1 MTRPRAV
8 VAVALLIAA
17 AVCVPVFFAALFAA
31 SGLIDRLAALV
42 GQGQMSPSAGTGTA
56 LVGQFLSVLAAM
68 GMTYGTFAWLRWVWQ
83 GTRLSQK

>member
-8 VAVALLIAA
+8 VVVALLIAV

-31 SGLIDRLAALV
+31 SGLIDQLAAVV
-42 GQGQMSPSAGTGTA
+42 GLRQMSPNAGTGTA

-68 GMTYGTFAWLRWVWQ
+68 GMTYATFAGLRWVWQ
-83 GTRLSQK
+83 GTRLSRK